1 MDQQNASQDNSFG
14 EELNKI
20 ASAAAEQACGTS
32 ASLTKETE
40 TRLKQARRYAAEKVE
55 QLRRLASDKAE
66 MVRRHA
72 GESWDATCDKAKDLH
87 KAGEEYVKSNPT
99 KATLITLGIGFVL
112 GVLIGSSRR

>member
-1 MDQQNASQDNSFG
+1 MDRQNTSQEISFG

-20 ASAAAEQACGTS
+20 ASAAAEQARETS

-40 TRLKQARRYAAEKVE
+40 NRFKQARRYAAEKVE

-66 MVRRHA
+66 MMRRHA

-87 KAGEEYVKSNPT
+87 KAGEEYVKANPT
-99 KATLITLGIGFVL
+99 KATLITLGVGFLL
-112 GVLIGSSRR
+112 GVIIGSSRR